1 MIRKLTLAVGFGAGY
16 VLGAKAGKERYAQIE
31 AKFREL
37 MGQPAV
43 QEFTEKAA
51 STAAAAA
58 DKAKSTVN
66 EKVEAVGDK
75 VQSSSSSGSSASGSS
90 TSGSSAA
97 GATGAGVAGG
107 VVADEVVVV
116 DLAPTTPATGPVVGA
131 SPSGT
136 APDVL

>member
-43 QEFTEKAA
+43 QDFTSNVTATA
-51 STAAAAA
+51 SSAA

-66 EKVEAVGDK
+66 DKVEQVSDK
-75 VQSSSSSGSSASGSS
+75 VQSSSGSGSTGSGS
-90 TSGSSAA
+90 T
-97 GATGAGVAGG
+97 TPET
-107 VVADEVVVV
+107 DVVVV
-116 DLAPTTPATGPVVGA
+116 DLGTSGAATTGPIIGA
-131 SPSGT
+131 GASGT
-136 APDVL
+136 APDVV